1 MCSRLEQELRLGQF
15 GGSGHLQT
23 DDDEA
28 DGCDCDGGIS
38 TLLLLLST
46 SIVAVERYWQH

>member
-28 DGCDCDGGIS
+28 DGCGCDGFGG

-46 SIVAVERYWQH
+46 STAVERCWQH